1 LALEN
6 ILVHLATLG
15 FRFCCRIFART
26 RQQFVDANDK
36 PFVSGDALPV
46 FIIHR
51 RLEILVKE
59 PYAIHDAPAPES
71 GRLADDTAALELLE
85 LKLARI
91 VFADNIAVFIN
102 IVGRLSGRNRVAR
115 NQLDSEPL
123 HGHAVSARCVPSD
136 RRRRLRLSRRYPD
149 WEQLT
154 RPGAHCDSPSVA
166 RIDLSTRWQWA
177 ILG

>member
-1 LALEN
+1 MNVAPVAPLALEN

-46 FIIHR
+46 FKIHR

-91 VFADNIAVFIN
+91 ELPQKPALLVGGCGDAIKWAQRVVVTRTIIALTWKRKGQFI
-102 IVGRLSGRNRVAR
+102 
-115 NQLDSEPL
+115 D
-123 HGHAVSARCVPSD
+123 
-136 RRRRLRLSRRYPD
+136 
-149 WEQLT
+149 
-154 RPGAHCDSPSVA
+154 
-166 RIDLSTRWQWA
+166 
-177 ILG
+177 